1 MKYSELNKET
11 IIEVNGIELCFR
23 VSMISNRK
31 YEREQEECLLEAYYD
46 FLNQSKK
53 NGFMSQYIKMS
64 VTKALCIFKESIDD
78 LDAQCIRLVHDSE

>member
-53 NGFMSQYIKMS
+53 M
-64 VTKALCIFKESIDD
+64 D
-78 LDAQCIRLVHDSE
+78 L